1 MSSYF
6 KQLKSIVMK
15 KFKTIF
21 TAVAMLFAISA
32 FATDPVKVMP
42 KVKASFENDFS
53 KASQVIWEKT
63 SDFYFASFTLNNV
76 RVDAAYN
83 EEGQLVGTSRRISL
97 EQLPL
102 NISMALAEKYE
113 GYQLNESV
121 VELTYE
127 GLTRYYVNAENKD
140 QVLKLKCYGNA
151 DIEVDQ
157 KFKKIKS

>member
-1 MSSYF
+1 
-6 KQLKSIVMK
+6 
-15 KFKTIF
+15 
-21 TAVAMLFAISA
+21 MLFAISA
-32 FATDPVKVMP
+32 FATDPAKVSL
-42 KVKASFENDFS
+42 KVKAAFENDFS
-53 KASQVIWEKT
+53 KASRVNWEKT

-76 RVDAAYN
+76 QVDAAYN